1 MPMALKVIGKDSMA
15 SLSVEENMGFHCRS
29 ILTQMMI
36 NGQSRAEKKTMID
49 TDTQF
54 RAKVIASCAE
64 IEQPWRRSTRRSK
77 RCIGTEERLLDLLQ
91 RWDAWLGSRL
101 RRRDEHWV

>member
-1 MPMALKVIGKDSMA
+1 MPMALLKVIGKDSMA

-64 IEQPWRRSTRRSK
+64 IEQLWR
-77 RCIGTEERLLDLLQ
+77 D
-91 RWDAWLGSRL
+91 
-101 RRRDEHWV
+101 RRDDQSAASTERASSRSLTAVGCLAWVARPKET

>member
-1 MPMALKVIGKDSMA
+1 MALLKVIGKDSMA

-64 IEQPWRRSTRRSK
+64 IEQLLAEIDATIK
-77 RCIGTEERLLDLLQ
+77 ALQAQKERLLDLLQ
-91 RWDAWLGSRL
+91 RWDAWLGSRAL